1 MTWESA
7 TGKRQPSAAA
17 SGSGRR
23 KIRGFAR
30 LPTLSAS
37 DSISGSRTTV
47 GPVSRPLDTRPCAC
61 CTTCHASWGREP
73 SCPGPRWIRFC
84 CVYARAPIR
93 AGSGELRNT
102 FTCDRLMPDAFSR
115 LRLSVFERLSPNRG
129 SFEPVTCCESFKPS
143 VCVGFELESAWIGT
157 FDSTEGEKTLTLSSI
172 DLGVLVGP
180 G

>member
-1 MTWESA
+1 
-7 TGKRQPSAAA
+7 
-17 SGSGRR
+17 
-23 KIRGFAR
+23 
-30 LPTLSAS
+30 
-37 DSISGSRTTV
+37 
-47 GPVSRPLDTRPCAC
+47 
-61 CTTCHASWGREP
+61 
-73 SCPGPRWIRFC
+73 
-84 CVYARAPIR
+84 VYARAPIR
-93 AGSGELRNT
+93 AGPGELRNT
-102 FTCDRLMPDAFSR
+102 FTCDRPMPDAFSR